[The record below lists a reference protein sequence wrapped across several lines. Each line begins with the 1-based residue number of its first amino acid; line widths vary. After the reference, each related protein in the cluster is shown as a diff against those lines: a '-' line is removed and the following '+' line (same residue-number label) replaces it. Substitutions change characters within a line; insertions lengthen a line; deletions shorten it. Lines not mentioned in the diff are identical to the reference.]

1 MGREARNVDLSR
13 VNVSSC
19 GFIVTLHGATAH
31 AEDRRAVERMVGKVP
46 GVLGVESKLKVVS
59 ISKLR

>member
-1 MGREARNVDLSR
+1 MDLSR

-19 GFIVTLHGATAH
+19 GFIVTLHGVTAH
-31 AEDRRAVERMVGKVP
+31 AEDRCVVERVVGKVP